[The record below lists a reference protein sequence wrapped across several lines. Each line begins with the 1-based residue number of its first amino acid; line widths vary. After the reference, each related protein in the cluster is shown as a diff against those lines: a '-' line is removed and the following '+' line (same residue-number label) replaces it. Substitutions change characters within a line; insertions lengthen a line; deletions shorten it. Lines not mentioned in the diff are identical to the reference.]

1 MEQRQRRLDRGSV
14 SVEWAI
20 AAPVAFFLLMLV
32 VQVGLWAHATHT
44 AQSAAG
50 TALTEVR
57 TETGSAAAG
66 GQAAETAIAQY
77 SGGSLVDPAAEIAR
91 GTETVTV
98 TVTGTAKSLIPGL
111 ALPVTVTATG
121 PVEAFKPDTGGE

>member
-1 MEQRQRRLDRGSV
+1 MEQRKRCFDRGSV

-50 TALTEVR
+50 TALTEAR
-57 TETGSAAAG
+57 TETGSAATG
-66 GQAAETAIAQY
+66 GQAAEAAIAQY
-77 SGGSLVDPAAEIAR
+77 SGGSLVGPAAEISR

-111 ALPVTVTATG
+111 DLPVTVTVTG
-121 PVEAFKPDTGGE
+121 PVEVFRPDTGG